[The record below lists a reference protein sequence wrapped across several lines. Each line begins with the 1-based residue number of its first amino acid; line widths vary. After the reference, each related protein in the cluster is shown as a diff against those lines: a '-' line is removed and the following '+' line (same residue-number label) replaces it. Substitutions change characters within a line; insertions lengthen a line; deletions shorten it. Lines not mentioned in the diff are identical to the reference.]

1 MLIELFSPASIIP
14 ESNME
19 NRNQV
24 RSFGLV
30 SSKLGGRGIEKVLGD
45 STIILLFYFFPIH
58 DPNVKHPWCRL
69 WVGVS
74 IEIAKILACQTK
86 LSPRSGDTHGYQPAL
101 ITITHSVLPV
111 LAVRAAHL
119 DPELDN
125 ADTLVPIWICVMVRG
140 CKTKP
145 PLWVC
150 CHHTGRADPFYPGTM
165 VWWKNA
171 DMFNIG

>member
-1 MLIELFSPASIIP
+1 MCFWRFPLKVDVDPQCGHGIFLPSCTDLMCVWRLPLCVAVYSQCLHCSFLDADWTVFSR
-14 ESNME
+14 EYNTWTKSNME

-101 ITITHSVLPV
+101 ITIT
-111 LAVRAAHL
+111 
-119 DPELDN
+119 
-125 ADTLVPIWICVMVRG
+125 
-140 CKTKP
+140 
-145 PLWVC
+145 
-150 CHHTGRADPFYPGTM
+150 
-165 VWWKNA
+165 
-171 DMFNIG
+171 